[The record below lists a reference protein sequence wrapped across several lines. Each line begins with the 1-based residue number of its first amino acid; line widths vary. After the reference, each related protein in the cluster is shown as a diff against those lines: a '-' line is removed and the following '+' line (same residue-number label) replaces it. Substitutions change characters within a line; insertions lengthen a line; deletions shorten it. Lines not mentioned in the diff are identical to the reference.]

1 MLRKTKADI
10 GKSPHQLFVL
20 VCVSEIVAAVYQI
33 IICYF
38 TAHEHLL
45 QGCSNDLIIFRADGG
60 NHFTHYGIYEGMFLI
75 FDVSKDFKDGRLSC
89 YLNNS
94 GDDRP
99 KFKVSD
105 KPLDGYRHLGRLVAS
120 MKNYEV

>member
-1 MLRKTKADI
+1 MSSISQK
-10 GKSPHQLFVL
+10 
-20 VCVSEIVAAVYQI
+20 VSKIVVPDEVEAYVTMPDY
-33 IICYF
+33 
-38 TAHEHLL
+38 LM
-45 QGCSNDLIIFRADGG
+45 QGCSNDIIIFRADGG
-60 NHFTHYGIYEGMFLI
+60 NHFTHYGIYEGMFLF